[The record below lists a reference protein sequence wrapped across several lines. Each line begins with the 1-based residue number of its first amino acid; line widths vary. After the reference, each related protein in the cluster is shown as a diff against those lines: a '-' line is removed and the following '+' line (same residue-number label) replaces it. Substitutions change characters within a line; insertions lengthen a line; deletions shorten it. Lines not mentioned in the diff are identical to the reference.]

1 MHIQSSNYWRWWWW
15 CKWFQIKSNRTMA
28 TVCKMQMQSF
38 NRTVNANDI
47 FVENGNRLVLS
58 MRTCWNLHHT
68 PLRVVKQWNLSKTL
82 IRITHVPPFNWNEL
96 KNYQLLLLKPTH
108 NANTQKVVSFWSVLK
123 GYRIT
128 FYDTFDETFSPRDQL
143 LCQPFPYI
151 FVHDG
156 NSLILIISISH
167 SPLHFAW
174 HFSSLLLSSLW
185 WTLSFP
191 EIFNIQEVIF
201 IARKMQ
207 TRDSTSAFARWWRRK
222 WQRHQV
228 IVHLMKLFIC
238 SQVDPLAFGTQ
249 HCTFSRIKYR

>member
-1 MHIQSSNYWRWWWW
+1 
-15 CKWFQIKSNRTMA
+15 MA

-58 MRTCWNLHHT
+58 MWTCWNLHHT

-151 FVHDG
+151 FVLDG

-167 SPLHFAW
+167 SH
-174 HFSSLLLSSLW
+174 
-185 WTLSFP
+185 
-191 EIFNIQEVIF
+191 
-201 IARKMQ
+201 
-207 TRDSTSAFARWWRRK
+207 STSHGIFRHYYYPHFGGHYHF
-222 WQRHQV
+222 QRYLIFKKLFLLHEKCKRATLP
-228 IVHLMKLFIC
+228 VHLHDDDDANDNDTKSLYI
-238 SQVDPLAFGTQ
+238 
-249 HCTFSRIKYR
+249 